1 MELVRSIR
9 VTEADL
15 LGRKFIRLPQ
25 SDLSEID
32 AYFEAVKTLRP
43 FLRSNELDDLVTGFF
58 LSRWEHGGIR
68 FSYFT
73 DDTER
78 SSRGLDEHLR
88 RLGVFRYLD
97 DEVPVT
103 TALESYTSETRT
115 NLTFRRF
122 LHLMTNVGLD
132 LLEYDVSYA
141 RRLVAKYRLDIGP
154 SRESSRAYFE
164 KAFKPAPAY
173 RALGADLREELLQ
186 VLDTWHSPWED

>member
-1 MELVRSIR
+1 M
-9 VTEADL
+9 
-15 LGRKFIRLPQ
+15 
-25 SDLSEID
+25 
-32 AYFEAVKTLRP
+32 
-43 FLRSNELDDLVTGFF
+43 
-58 LSRWEHGGIR
+58 
-68 FSYFT
+68 
-73 DDTER
+73 
-78 SSRGLDEHLR
+78 
-88 RLGVFRYLD
+88 D

-122 LHLMTNVGLD
+122 LQLMTNVGLD

-186 VLDTWHSPWED
+186 GFDTWHSPWEDWAHFLMVMLLPWDWIYSFEQVFNPRRPLRKDVRDELASGILPDGWEA